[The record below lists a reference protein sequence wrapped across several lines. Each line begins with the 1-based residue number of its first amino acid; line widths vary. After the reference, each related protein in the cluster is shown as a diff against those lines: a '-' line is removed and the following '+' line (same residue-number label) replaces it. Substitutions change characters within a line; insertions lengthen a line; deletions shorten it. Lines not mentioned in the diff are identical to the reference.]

1 MVLERDLREGR
12 GRRLR
17 AHILQKVSELLAG
30 VGVRVRY
37 GVQPLFVIVEEVAKL
52 DVHLMSLRDAD
63 YYTILKFGGRID
75 TVAGND
81 VVCLGLVPDSYP
93 YFI

>member
-1 MVLERDLREGR
+1 LVLERDLREGGG
-12 GRRLR
+12 GRLW
-17 AHILQKVSELLAG
+17 AHILQKVSELLTG

-52 DVHLMSLRDAD
+52 DIHLMSLRDAD
-63 YYTILKFGGRID
+63 NDTVFKFGGRID